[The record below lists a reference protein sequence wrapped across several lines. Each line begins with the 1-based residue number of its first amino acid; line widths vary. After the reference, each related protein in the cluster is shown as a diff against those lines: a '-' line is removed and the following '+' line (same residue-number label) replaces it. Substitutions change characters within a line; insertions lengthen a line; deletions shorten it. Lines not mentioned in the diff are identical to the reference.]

1 VRRQGLVAGA
11 VLTAA
16 LALGALPGVAG
27 SSVPSPVHP
36 VEAVAFQAIQLPASD
51 DRPKLSA
58 GQFDPALESAGHL
71 ETSDALIEP
80 GQYKA
85 PDARPT
91 VSLPALR
98 AVRVDPPK
106 PKPVAPPAAK
116 AAAKP
121 VTVKPVTVKPVT
133 VKPAAPTSYKSV
145 QTGLATWYS
154 AGMTA
159 MRLPYGTHVRIC
171 GAAGCVDRVVTDW
184 GPAKWLPSRIVDLT
198 PGDFVRVSG
207 RALGAGIA
215 KVTVYI
221 Y

>member
-1 VRRQGLVAGA
+1 M
-11 VLTAA
+11 
-16 LALGALPGVAG
+16 
-27 SSVPSPVHP
+27 
-36 VEAVAFQAIQLPASD
+36 
-51 DRPKLSA
+51 
-58 GQFDPALESAGHL
+58 
-71 ETSDALIEP
+71 
-80 GQYKA
+80 
-85 PDARPT
+85 
-91 VSLPALR
+91 SLPALR

-106 PKPVAPPAAK
+106 PKPVVPPAAK

-121 VTVKPVTVKPVT
+121 VASKPVTVKPVT
-133 VKPAAPTSYKSV
+133 VKPAAPKPAAPNSYKSV

-171 GAAGCVDRVVTDW
+171 GAAGCVNRVVTDW
-184 GPAKWLPSRIVDLT
+184 GPARWLPSRIVDLT